1 MAMKGW
7 VGSAVQWM
15 LMALLCGL
23 GLAVASQAQNQ
34 NGSLNGYVFDAQHGA
49 VPNATVTATD
59 RDTKTTYKATSD
71 TQGHFAILDVPPGT
85 YDLSVNGAGFKT
97 FVQEGVTLHVNEKLA
112 LPDFAL
118 SVGTVTETV
127 TVTTEQEAQLDTEG
141 AQMGDT
147 VENKQMENLAVNGRS
162 PLSLVTLTPGVSS
175 QVSVEAA
182 STIGISE
189 FAANG
194 VRNNSN
200 NMTINGIGDIDTGLN
215 GDQNVTIS
223 QDAIQEFTVLTGIYQ
238 AQYGRSSGAQVNV
251 VTKSGTA
258 DFHGGAYIFHRNE
271 GMNAR
276 NFITNE
282 TDLPQ
287 KPLFRYNDPGYNI
300 GGPVYIPGHF
310 NTNKDKLFFFWSEE
324 FQRQLLPNAPDNVW
338 LPTAAELHGD
348 FSADNTAFNTLAYTR
363 DPFLPGGPPCIAPTA
378 FSAPVTLGCF
388 DGTATGTGTFDPAQL
403 GIIPSSIPLYAPGV
417 KYLTNL
423 NALAP
428 NVLPYGSAGQI
439 QNIPFGANYNYTSD
453 LSTLSPRREDLLR
466 IDYNFNSHLRLNWTW
481 IHNTNTSTG
490 YYGGLSPNETVPLT
504 TFVTPTPGYQWGIGG
519 TYVIS
524 PTLVDDFEFGVS
536 NNSLHN
542 PAPAA
547 LTQAGSGVSLPL
559 LYTNPVQDDLLPTIG
574 YGSNPQSGTGAAV
587 SASNAPFLNFN
598 TDIDFTDNLSKVWKQ
613 HTFKTGLYIQ
623 RSRKNQ
629 TSFADANGNYQFG
642 KDAQNPF
649 DTGNGIANM
658 LLGIV
663 DTFDQASAF
672 LTGQYR
678 YSNIEGYFQDTW
690 KITPRLTL
698 DLGLRMSWYEPQ
710 FDQADQ
716 ISNFYPNPF
725 LASQQVRL
733 FQPAMVGGQR
743 VAFDATTDTVLPAG
757 DIGAI
762 VPGSGSLTNGIVQSS
777 TANSYLVNNRFP
789 QMGPRIGV
797 AWDITGRQN
806 IVMRTGFGIYYD
818 RVQGNRVFSL
828 IQNPPDTVVPTIHY
842 ACVNVMCPDGT
853 ADISSTSTLSF
864 PPTLQ
869 ATDKRAKIPTV
880 YEASLGFEA
889 KLPYQMILNTSYVG
903 TFSYQLTD
911 EVNLNGIPYGTT
923 FQPQNQDPTMS
934 GPQCLNPATLGF
946 QGTGG
951 YSGACALPENLVRP
965 YPGYGDIWQYNS
977 TGTANYNAL
986 QVSVTRRYAK
996 GLFLG
1001 ASYTYSKNMTT
1012 TPGGG
1017 FLGSDFFPSRI
1028 DGLNKLVNYTYTG
1041 FDQRHNLVINYV
1053 YNFPSIFHSGLAHS
1067 LVDGWQFSGVTRLST
1082 GNPYH
1087 VTFADLLSGGN
1098 FAIDITNP
1106 IYLFGV
1112 DQTVTGSYTE
1122 PANIALT
1129 GQPLHG
1135 AGGAAGQINPAAFAE
1150 PTAPSLGLESNR
1162 SSAYLFAP
1170 GWNNWDMSLQK
1181 NFAITEHSNI
1191 QLRFDAFNAF
1201 NHTQFAAV
1209 NSLALY
1215 IFGNLING
1223 PAPGSDTDFGTVSA
1237 VRDARILQ
1245 LAARITF

>member
-7 VGSAVQWM
+7 AELAVRW
-15 LMALLCGL
+15 LVAAVVLAF
-23 GLAVASQAQNQ
+23 GLAGIGQAQNQ
-34 NGSLNGYVFDAQHGA
+34 NGSLSGYVYDAQHGV
-49 VPNATVTATD
+49 VPNATVTATAH
-59 RDTKTTYKATSD
+59 DTKTSYKATSD
-71 TQGHFAILDVPPGT
+71 DQGHFAILDVPPGT
-85 YDLSVNGAGFKT
+85 YDLSVNATGFKALL
-97 FVQEGVTLHVNEKLA
+97 QQGVTLHVNEKLA

-118 SVGTVTETV
+118 AVGTVTETV
-127 TVTTEQEAQLDTEG
+127 TVTTQQEAQLDTEG

-258 DFHGGAYIFHRNE
+258 DFHGGAYLFHRNE
-271 GMNAR
+271 GLNA
-276 NFITNE
+276 NSFINTE
-282 TDLPQ
+282 TGQ
-287 KPLFRYNDPGYNI
+287 KKGLFRFNDPGYNI
-300 GGPVYIPGHF
+300 GGPVYIPDHF
-310 NTNKDKLFFFWSEE
+310 NKNKDKLFFFWSQE
-324 FQRQLLPNAPDNVW
+324 FQRQLLPVAPDNVW
-338 LPTAAELHGD
+338 LPTAADLTGNFHNDGALM
-348 FSADNTAFNTLAYTR
+348 FTR
-363 DPFLPGGPPCIAPTA
+363 DPFLAGSPACSPTA
-378 FSAPVTLGCF
+378 LSGCF
-388 DGTATGTGTFDPAQL
+388 DGTATGSGTSDPTQL
-403 GIIPSSIPLYAPGV
+403 GIIPSNIPLYGPSV
-417 KYLTNL
+417 RYLSNL
-423 NALAP
+423 NALDPGVLSVGAP
-428 NVLPYGSAGQI
+428 NPGLG
-439 QNIPFGANYNYTSD
+439 IPAGANYNYTSD
-453 LSTLSPRREDLLR
+453 LSTHSPRREDLLR
-466 IDYNFNSHLRLNWTW
+466 LDYNVNSHLRLNWTW
-481 IHNTNTSTG
+481 IHNSNTSTG
-490 YYGGLSPNETVPLT
+490 FYGGLSPSETVPLT

-536 NNSLHN
+536 NNSLQN

-547 LTQAGSGVSLPL
+547 LTQTGSGVSLPL
-559 LYTNPVQDDLLPTIG
+559 LFNNPVQDDLLPTIG
-574 YGSNPQSGTGAAV
+574 YGNNPQGGAGAAV
-587 SASNAPFLNFN
+587 NASNAPFLNFN
-598 TDIDFTDNLSKVWKQ
+598 TDIDFTDNLSKVWRQ
-613 HTFKTGLYIQ
+613 HTFKTGVYIQ

-642 KDAQNPF
+642 TDANNPF
-649 DTGNGIANM
+649 DTGNGIANA
-658 LLGIV
+658 LLGLV

-678 YSNIEGYFQDTW
+678 YTNIEGYFQDTW

-698 DLGLRMSWYEPQ
+698 DLGVRMAWYQPQ

-716 ISNFYPNPF
+716 ISNFYPNLF
-725 LASQQVRL
+725 QAGQQVRL
-733 FQPAMVGGQR
+733 FQPEKVGNTR
-743 VAFDATTDTVLPAG
+743 VAFDPVTDTTLPAG
-757 DIGAI
+757 DIGAV
-762 VPGSGSLTNGIVQSS
+762 VPGSGSATNGIVQSS
-777 TANSYLVNNRFP
+777 TSNSYLVNNRFP
-789 QMGPRIGV
+789 QLGPRVGV

-806 IVMRTGFGIYYD
+806 IVLRTGFGIYYD

-842 ACVNVMCPDGT
+842 ACINTMCPDGA

-880 YEASLGFEA
+880 YEASFGFEA
-889 KLPYQMILNTSYVG
+889 KLPYQMVLNTSYVG

-911 EVNLNGIPYGTT
+911 EVNLNGIPYGAT
-923 FQPQNQDPTMS
+923 FQPQNQDPTLS
-934 GPQCLNPATLGF
+934 GPQCMNPATLGF

-951 YSGACALPENLVRP
+951 FSGSCALPENLLRP
-965 YPGYGDIWQYNS
+965 FPGYGDIWQYNS
-977 TGTANYNAL
+977 TGTSNYNAL
-986 QVSVTRRYAK
+986 QVGVTRRYAK
-996 GLFLG
+996 GLFIG
-1001 ASYTYSKNMTT
+1001 ASYTYSKNLTT

-1028 DGLNKLVNYTYTG
+1028 DGRNKEVNYTYTG

-1053 YNFPSIFHSGLAHS
+1053 YNFPSIFHSGLAHTIA
-1067 LVDGWQFSGVTRLST
+1067 DGWQFSGVTRLST

-1087 VTFADLLSGGN
+1087 VSFADVVTGGN
-1098 FAIDITNP
+1098 FAINITNP
-1106 IYLFGV
+1106 IYIFGV

-1135 AGGAAGQINPAAFAE
+1135 PGGAAGQINPAAFAE
-1150 PTAPSLGLESNR
+1150 PTAPSLGLESPR

-1181 NFAITEHSNI
+1181 NFAITEHSNL

-1201 NHTQFAAV
+1201 NHTQFSGV

-1215 IFGNLING
+1215 FFGTLING
-1223 PAPGSDTDFGTVSA
+1223 PAPGSASDFGTVSA
-1237 VRDARILQ
+1237 VRDPRILQ
-1245 LAARITF
+1245 MAARITF